1 MPTSNKSP
9 LSRLK
14 NLLSTRDVESN
25 TVSQYYFGAL
35 YHLRLKS
42 METFIIISHH
52 FTQARGPKCLPFKW
66 FKCSV
71 TQKRTL
77 HKIPEPKRFSCRF
90 PKQLR
95 LQTCFRA
102 CLLFTRLLSIY
113 LLFTISGCSLGIGD
127 QRILWLMINSLWLFF
142 TQMWSSFKNIL
153 PYNTPFYN
161 Y

>member
-1 MPTSNKSP
+1 MQKFIKHSGCWIEYSISI
-9 LSRLK
+9 LFWCF
-14 NLLSTRDVESN
+14 
-25 TVSQYYFGAL
+25 VSLMFEVNGDL
-35 YHLRLKS
+35 YN
-42 METFIIISHH
+42 IISYH

-77 HKIPEPKRFSCRF
+77 HKIPEPKRFSCRY

-127 QRILWLMINSLWLFF
+127 QRILWLMVNSLWLFF
-142 TQMWSSFKNIL
+142 TQLWSSFKNIL